1 MRNRAEVV
9 APRCHPGSHVGCL
22 GLSAARMPS
31 VGLPLGTVTWP
42 GSKATRPRR
51 SLFKTHLGVS
61 LRRKSETGWLGFK
74 GRGSGQEAGPACP
87 DPSVH
92 LAQASLAAGRKL
104 FTHV

>member
-1 MRNRAEVV
+1 M
-9 APRCHPGSHVGCL
+9 GCL

-61 LRRKSETGWLGFK
+61 LRRKSETGWLGFE
-74 GRGSGQEAGPACP
+74 GRGSGQEAVPLARTPAFTWLRP
-87 DPSVH
+87 LWPQGGSS
-92 LAQASLAAGRKL
+92 SLMCNL
-104 FTHV
+104 VF